1 MKPLSTALKR
11 LQHKGRYSKH
21 TPYPTHRLMLQSTQ
35 LTHRSMTQT
44 HTSWRYTQKH
54 DADTNPPIIKIH
66 TEAQCRHM
74 RTLHEGYASY
84 TQKHDADTCAWDVRA
99 VGPIHDC
106 QHQFLSLW
114 ILWAILAL
122 LKTVNTNFCLCG
134 YCELYWHYSRLSTPI
149 SVSVDIV
156 RDIGPTHD
164 CQHRFLSLW
173 ILWSIVTS
181 SQQRMTKIN
190 STSSHAATSQSE
202 NKISSHRALQVLTVL
217 QRPTGLEIRSNQS
230 ILSVNRIF
238 SGSSFSLHLASIN
251 ERNSSHTDMPQYWA
265 HHLYCI
271 SHAIQTWQSHTHT
284 QNGANSTQ
292 WLH

>member
-122 LKTVNTNFCLCG
+122 LKTVNTDFCLCG
-134 YCELYWHYSRLSTPI
+134 YCERYWPYTWLSTPI

-156 RDIGPTHD
+156 VHCDEFPAKNDQNKFHIQPCSNQPEWKQDKQPQSIAGSHSPTAANRSGNQKQSIHFVCKQNIFGIIFFAAP
-164 CQHRFLSLW
+164 CQYQWKKLKPYR
-173 ILWSIVTS
+173 
-181 SQQRMTKIN
+181 
-190 STSSHAATSQSE
+190 HA
-202 NKISSHRALQVLTVL
+202 TVL
-217 QRPTGLEIRSNQS
+217 SAPL
-230 ILSVNRIF
+230 IL
-238 SGSSFSLHLASIN
+238 H
-251 ERNSSHTDMPQYWA
+251 
-265 HHLYCI
+265 
-271 SHAIQTWQSHTHT
+271 
-284 QNGANSTQ
+284 
-292 WLH
+292 

>member
-1 MKPLSTALKR
+1 M
-11 LQHKGRYSKH
+11 
-21 TPYPTHRLMLQSTQ
+21 
-35 LTHRSMTQT
+35 
-44 HTSWRYTQKH
+44 
-54 DADTNPPIIKIH
+54 KIH
-66 TEAQCRHM
+66 TEAWRRHKPTHHKDTHRSTMQTHAHPSWRIRILHTEAWCRHM
-74 RTLHEGYASY
+74 CLGCESCWPY
-84 TQKHDADTCAWDVRA
+84 TW
-99 VGPIHDC
+99 
-106 QHQFLSLW
+106 
-114 ILWAILAL
+114 
-122 LKTVNTNFCLCG
+122 
-134 YCELYWHYSRLSTPI
+134 LSTPI

-156 RDIGPTHD
+156 SYIGTTQD